1 MRAALRTSSRAMFFS
16 AGLYQR
22 LGARLFLNAASRRQG
37 RDEVVRRDTVESDRR
52 GEHLSD
58 EDCVD
63 LGRRL
68 AAPERR
74 ALMERH
80 LDAGCA
86 RCARSVGLWSALSRF
101 AAEEPGFDPPE
112 AAVREVKSRF
122 AANRR
127 PRLGERI
134 ARAATLV
141 FDSFRQPLPA
151 GVRAAGPSIRQ
162 MLFRSGPYIV
172 RLRLE
177 PQAGSDRVSI
187 VGQIEDEQHPGLS
200 LHDVAVLARGGRT
213 RRRWTGPSRTI
224 WVSSCWSPKTPRTS
238 SCRWPCP
245 GSAPSSFVRVAR
257 RAEGNGRGR
266 ASAAEALRHGTR
278 SR

>member
-1 MRAALRTSSRAMFFS
+1 
-16 AGLYQR
+16 
-22 LGARLFLNAASRRQG
+22 
-37 RDEVVRRDTVESDRR
+37 
-52 GEHLSD
+52 
-58 EDCVD
+58 VD

-86 RCARSVGLWSALSRF
+86 RCARSVRLWSALSSF
-101 AAEEPGFDPPE
+101 AAEEPAFDPPE
-112 AAVREVKSRF
+112 AVLRQVKSRF

-127 PRLGERI
+127 PRLAERV

-162 MLFRSGPYIV
+162 MLFRSGPYVV

-177 PQAGSDRVSI
+177 PQADSDRLSI
-187 VGQIEDEQHPGLS
+187 VGQIEDEQHPELS
-200 LHDVAVLARGGRT
+200 LHDVAVLARGGNKTMDRT
-213 RRRWTGPSRTI
+213 LTNDLGEFLLEPEDAENLQLS
-224 WVSSCWSPKTPRTS
+224 VALPRVGT
-238 SCRWPCP
+238 
-245 GSAPSSFVRVAR
+245 FTVRPAR
-257 RAEGNGRGR
+257 EQGARK
-266 ASAAEALRHGTR
+266 R
-278 SR
+278 SRPR